1 VQFPSFVV
9 RDSLNRPRH
18 PRHTGCYVASRAVRG
33 VEGEVVLGVAA
44 VRTIEGEAL
53 RLVVLDGP
61 GDSREEQAA
70 EAA

>member
-1 VQFPSFVV
+1 MQFPSFFV

-18 PRHTGCYVASRAVRG
+18 HRRTGRYVAGEVVVR
-33 VEGEVVLGVAA
+33 ESEVVLGVAA

-61 GDSREEQAA
+61 WPLEAETA